1 MNQYL
6 IAITLS
12 ALALSVAAQTPEQV
26 AYFKKQV
33 EIANGRLTNYSEE
46 VSGALAV
53 KSRPALIAQVKRN
66 IANGLKDPDSAK
78 FRDVTLRPFAKGH
91 VVCGQVNAKNSYGAY
106 VGFVPFVAGVS
117 AVTIT
122 KGSGGVMDD
131 LAETTI
137 LVGCS

>member
-1 MNQYL
+1 MMKHRPQG
-6 IAITLS
+6 
-12 ALALSVAAQTPEQV
+12 P
-26 AYFKKQV
+26 
-33 EIANGRLTNYSEE
+33 IANPSTGIVQRF
-46 VSGALAV
+46 
-53 KSRPALIAQVKRN
+53 P
-66 IANGLKDPDSAK
+66 K